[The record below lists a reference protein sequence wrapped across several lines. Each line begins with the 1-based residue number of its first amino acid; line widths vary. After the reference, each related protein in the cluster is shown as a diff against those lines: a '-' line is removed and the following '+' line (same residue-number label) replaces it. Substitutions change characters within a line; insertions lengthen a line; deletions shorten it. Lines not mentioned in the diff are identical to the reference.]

1 VPPGGRRPKAAT
13 GGPIRPP
20 GRPKGALLPGGR
32 HAKRA
37 SGGPH
42 RQAGISL
49 IELMVGLV
57 IGMLAVLVIYQT
69 FAVAEGV
76 KRQTISAGDAQQ
88 TGMLAT
94 YLLGVEFGNA
104 GNGIS
109 TNIGDLVS
117 CPDTKDIKTTLRPVA
132 LVVTKGADDDTPD
145 SFVVNYGTPKSLVTP
160 ALFVASAAAGDTEY
174 KVQSPTGFQKGDM
187 AIAVSGT
194 GSCERVQIKSVTD
207 ADGSGIVTATLEAA
221 SANGYPPSARL
232 INIGPADSVQ
242 RVQYDVVKGVLR
254 ATDLIVDGATAAPIA
269 SSIVNL
275 KLQYG
280 VDTDDNGS
288 VDTWAAAE
296 GEYAPEKLL
305 AADAVAIRR
314 IKAVRVGV
322 IVRSDE
328 YDRDS
333 PKFDW
338 TLFQCT
344 SEEKK
349 IYTCPDALTGTL
361 PANYRYRVYETIV
374 PLRNAMW
381 NQS

>member
-1 VPPGGRRPKAAT
+1 MSASFLPAT
-13 GGPIRPP
+13 RI
-20 GRPKGALLPGGR
+20 
-32 HAKRA
+32 
-37 SGGPH
+37 

-49 IELMVGLV
+49 IELMVGVV

-94 YLLGVEFGNA
+94 YLLGVEFANA

-117 CPDTKDIKTTLRPVA
+117 CPDTKDIKTTMRPVA
-132 LVVTKGADDDTPD
+132 VVITKGADDDTPD

-194 GSCERVQIKSVTD
+194 GSCERVTIKDVT
-207 ADGSGIVTATLEAA
+207 APDGNGVITATLESA
-221 SANGYPPSARL
+221 SVNGYPPSARL
-232 INIGPADSVQ
+232 INIGPATSAQ
-242 RVQYDVVKGVLR
+242 RVQYDVVNGVLR
-254 ATDLIVDGATAAPIA
+254 STDLVVDGATAAPIA

-280 VDTDDNGS
+280 VDADDNGT
-288 VDTWAAAE
+288 VDTWTAAE
-296 GEYAPEKLL
+296 GDYAPDKVL
-305 AADAVAIRR
+305 AADAIAIRR

-322 IVRSDE
+322 VVRSDE
-328 YDRDS
+328 YDRDA
-333 PKFDW
+333 PTFDW

-344 SEEKK
+344 DEEKK
-349 IYTCPDALTGTL
+349 IYTCPDALKGTL

-381 NQS
+381 NKS